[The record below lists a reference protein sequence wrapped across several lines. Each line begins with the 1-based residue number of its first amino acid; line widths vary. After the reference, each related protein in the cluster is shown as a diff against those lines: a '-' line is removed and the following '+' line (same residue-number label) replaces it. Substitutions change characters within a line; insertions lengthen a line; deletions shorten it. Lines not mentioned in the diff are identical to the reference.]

1 MDRLDELE
9 VLMAVVDGGSLAA
22 AARRLHRSPAAVTRA
37 LAALEERAGVRLIE
51 RSTRASA
58 PSQAGAAL
66 AARGRALLAAYDEA
80 LDRAM
85 DPERPRGRLRVTAPE
100 VFGRMHVA
108 PLVTELLERHPAL
121 TAELSMSDAL
131 VDLVAEG
138 IDVAVRVGS
147 LADSSLSATRVGAVR
162 EQLAASPAYLEAH
175 GAPLTPSEL
184 GRHSVLWFSSHT
196 GIPEWRFRGD
206 QVVRLSPRLVVDR
219 AEVAI
224 AAARDGRGVVR
235 ALSYQLVTD
244 LEAGRLVRLLGA
256 HEPPPIPVH
265 LVHPSRR
272 LVPPRVR
279 AFLDLAAPRLRALPA
294 LRAHPPLEPAPPLP
308 RNHR

>member
-175 GAPLTPSEL
+175 GAPLTPL
-184 GRHSVLWFSSHT
+184 RARPTLRPLVLVPHGHPRVALPRRPGRAAVSST
-196 GIPEWRFRGD
+196 GRR
-206 QVVRLSPRLVVDR
+206 S
-219 AEVAI
+219 
-224 AAARDGRGVVR
+224 GRGRDRGR
-235 ALSYQLVTD
+235 A
-244 LEAGRLVRLLGA
+244 
-256 HEPPPIPVH
+256 
-265 LVHPSRR
+265 
-272 LVPPRVR
+272 
-279 AFLDLAAPRLRALPA
+279 
-294 LRAHPPLEPAPPLP
+294 
-308 RNHR
+308 